1 MSYVEFVGP
10 AGAGKTTIHTTLLES
25 ESRYYDVPDM
35 VCRRMLLNG
44 APPKYRWAYRVLPR
58 PAQSWIENRCLSHR
72 YRQTAFTRFLE
83 SHTDAFHAIMAGVDA
98 VPDDMSSFIKY
109 AKRVIERYAMGTMTV
124 REDERLCLD
133 ENFAMLG
140 YSIETRLPSEEFSL
154 ETYFE
159 HTPTPAV
166 LIHVDAPSD
175 TCLER
180 QRDRGRVA
188 TRPKKE
194 GETVLEAQERAR
206 EVAKRVADIQ
216 ADRTSV
222 ISVTNTGG
230 LEEAVNRIKT
240 ELESA
245 VEGRRVVGTPSKQR
259 NKSTSDNIPV

>member
-1 MSYVEFVGP
+1 MSHIEFVGP

-25 ESRYYDVPDM
+25 DSRYYDVPDV

-44 APPKYRWAYRVLPR
+44 ASPKYRWAYRVLPV
-58 PAQSWIENRCLSHR
+58 PAQSWIENMCLSHR
-72 YRQTAFTRFLE
+72 CRRTAFTRFLE
-83 SHTDAFHAIMAGVDA
+83 SHTDAFHAIMAGVGA
-98 VPDDMSSFIKY
+98 VPGDVSSFTKY

-140 YSIETRLPSEEFSL
+140 YSIETHLPSEEYSL

-166 LIHVDAPSD
+166 LIHIDAPSD
-175 TCLER
+175 ICLER
-180 QRDRGRVA
+180 QRDRRHVNA
-188 TRPKKE
+188 RPRRE

-230 LEEAVNRIKT
+230 IDEAVNRIKT

-245 VEGRRVVGTPSKQR
+245 PGGRRA
-259 NKSTSDNIPV
+259 